1 MKYPQRDKDGK
12 IVGFATHPNEIT
24 DKEPVDEKS
33 QEWKDY
39 LNRKPEPNYFLGM
52 NKAEYNK
59 FIDLLQSS
67 SVLTSTKATKLK
79 AK

>member
-24 DKEPVDEKS
+24 DKDPVDEKS

-39 LNRKPEPNYFLGM
+39 VSKSSEPNYFLGM
-52 NKAEYNK
+52 NKTEYNK
-59 FIDLLQSS
+59 FIDLLKSG
-67 SVLTSTKATKLK
+67 SVISASKASKLK
-79 AK
+79 VK